1 VLGIKVNIM
10 LPHDPQGKMG
20 PKSPMPD
27 KIEVFEPKDDII
39 VAPSKDVM

>member
-1 VLGIKVNIM
+1 M